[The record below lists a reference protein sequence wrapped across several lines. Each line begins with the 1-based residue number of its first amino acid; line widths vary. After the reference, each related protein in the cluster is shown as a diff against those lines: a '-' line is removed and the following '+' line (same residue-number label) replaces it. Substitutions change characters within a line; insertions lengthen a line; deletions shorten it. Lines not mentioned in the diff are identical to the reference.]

1 MDIPLSSHRSLAPAL
16 LQGWQ
21 AVYTWLPLCG
31 RRGVTTVLFACCAIA
46 LAGPIGFTMGSI
58 GVDANP
64 TGPTAVASPTNG
76 AAALT
81 AGRALV

>member
-1 MDIPLSSHRSLAPAL
+1 
-16 LQGWQ
+16 
-21 AVYTWLPLCG
+21 
-31 RRGVTTVLFACCAIA
+31 LFACCAIA